1 MVRRP
6 LQNSRPTQVSELPQ
20 SLRVLRVLPFLRV
33 SKILAATALLTFG
46 LAGCNDLRDYDG
58 AWSGK
63 VVGDNTPDFILSGFP
78 EGTELEIRDFAA
90 HPAAGPPGFITTRG
104 YDAFDDT
111 ALEIIAPL
119 EHDLLSQ
126 YDFPG
131 MGRVRN
137 YIYAT
142 RPTAG
147 PLAGR
152 DPVVFI
158 SLIDDDSLE
167 VRVIVGSGDET
178 TGGHFGLWYLGRQ

>member
-6 LQNSRPTQVSELPQ
+6 LQTSQLLENSPLSRALP
-20 SLRVLRVLPFLRV
+20 
-33 SKILAATALLTFG
+33 ILAGTALVVFG

-63 VVGDNTPDFILSGFP
+63 VVGDSTPDFILSGFP

-111 ALEIIAPL
+111 PLEIIAPL

-142 RPTAG
+142 RPTTG
-147 PLAGR
+147 PLVGR
-152 DPVVFI
+152 DPMVFI